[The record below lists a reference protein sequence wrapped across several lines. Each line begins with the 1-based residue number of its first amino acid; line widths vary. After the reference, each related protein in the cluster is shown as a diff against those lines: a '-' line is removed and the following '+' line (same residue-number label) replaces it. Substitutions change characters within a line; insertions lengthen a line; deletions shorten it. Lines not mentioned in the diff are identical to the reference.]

1 MSPAIK
7 NIRFSLVRAAAPI
20 LLMTISFWAC
30 GTEEKP
36 ISGSG
41 PCLSLTELFTFTD
54 SDYRFHVTGKVK
66 NFSPANADGVVVT
79 ADLFS
84 DPDHQIPIS
93 SGSQFLPPI
102 PGQEGFR
109 TFDIWSPAVRLRPGT
124 AGFPAIFFE
133 TLLQGTAA
141 GNESIPAPEL
151 EIDDAGI
158 QTDVF
163 GRYHIR
169 AKITNVGPV
178 TVERVYFTVSFF
190 RDEAQ
195 TELIAR
201 LRKGFGRFLKTP
213 DPTADNPNPGSPV
226 YLVDLWHPE
235 INQDKYP
242 SIFYRVELSQ

>member
-30 GTEEKP
+30 GAEEKSVP
-36 ISGSG
+36 ASG
-41 PCLSLTELFTFTD
+41 PCLSLTDLFTFTD

-66 NFSPANADGVVVT
+66 NFSPENADGVVVT

-93 SGSQFLPPI
+93 SGSQSLPPI

-109 TFDIWSPAVRLRPGT
+109 TFDIWSPAIRLLPGT
-124 AGFPAIFFE
+124 AGFPAVFFE

-141 GNESIPAPEL
+141 GNEPIPVPEL
-151 EIDDAGI
+151 KLDDAGI
-158 QTDVF
+158 QTDVY
-163 GRYHIR
+163 GRYHIQ

-178 TVERVYFTVSFF
+178 TVEMVYLTAFFF

-195 TELIAR
+195 TGLIAR

-242 SIFYRVELSQ
+242 TIFYRLELSQ